1 MAPLAGPAGALAFAG
16 DACER
21 ESVFL
26 VHGLGRT
33 ARSMRKLER
42 ELERGGYEVHNL
54 NLPSRR
60 ESIESL
66 ADRVSEAVRQSATPG
81 DRISFV
87 THSLGGLVI
96 RTYLSRQPAVNLG
109 RVVMLAPPN
118 RGSELADLLNAMPIL
133 RGIAGPTRRALG
145 THSSMPRLGRADFEL
160 GVIAGTRSFNPLSW
174 FLIPGPD
181 DGVVSVEST
190 KLPDMADFITVR
202 RSHGFIMNAPEVIA
216 QTSWFLETG
225 AFRHAVHGP
234 ASGNAPRDEHA
245 SPPGRPV
252 TRLGSTAKPHG
263 TTETDARH
271 PVDRVL
277 NCPSTFRGSFDAR
290 PRPSH

>member
-1 MAPLAGPAGALAFAG
+1 MAPVGPASGLAFAG

-26 VHGLGRT
+26 LHGLGRT

-42 ELERGGYEVHNL
+42 ELEQRGYEVHNL
-54 NLPSRR
+54 DLPARR

-66 ADRVSEAVRQSATPG
+66 ADRVAEAVRQSAVPG
-81 DRISFV
+81 GRISFV

-145 THSSMPRLGRADFEL
+145 THSSLPRLGRADFEL

-181 DGVVSVEST
+181 DGVVSVAST

-202 RSHGFIMNAPEVIA
+202 RSHSFIMNAPEVIA

-225 AFRHAVHGP
+225 AFRHALHGP
-234 ASGNAPRDEHA
+234 ASG
-245 SPPGRPV
+245 
-252 TRLGSTAKPHG
+252 
-263 TTETDARH
+263 
-271 PVDRVL
+271 
-277 NCPSTFRGSFDAR
+277 NCPSTFRGTFDAR
-290 PRPSH
+290 SRPSH